1 MRQCWP
7 VPGVLGAEEHQP
19 VRGLVPD
26 VVQGLVQDKARGRR
40 PVVKGLVR
48 ERRPVVDVPEQGM
61 VPERGVAPDVV
72 RELVQDKAR
81 ERRPVAEELVAEVQ
95 VGSCVL
101 DLVVVVEAVQMASR
115 AQAGKE
121 ARSVEVEQVS
131 GRMRVG
137 KEACFVGV
145 VQMASKGRAG
155 KEVAPGMVLIQTATT
170 TTITQPSK
178 LKTRRHL
185 PAIACPT
192 RQRND
197 PLVVH
202 FCSQRRMLLCFDS
215 KWLGVNTA
223 VR

>member
-19 VRGLVPD
+19 VRGVLPD
-26 VVQGLVQDKARGRR
+26 AVRGLVQDKARGRR
-40 PVVKGLVR
+40 PVVEALVR
-48 ERRPVVDVPEQGM
+48 ERRPVVEVPEQGM

-101 DLVVVVEAVQMASR
+101 DLVVVV
-115 AQAGKE
+115 
-121 ARSVEVEQVS
+121 
-131 GRMRVG
+131 
-137 KEACFVGV
+137 GV
-145 VQMASKGRAG
+145 VQMASNGRAG
-155 KEVAPGMVLIQTATT
+155 KEVAPGMVLIQTAIT

-192 RQRND
+192 RHSAMIHR
-197 PLVVH
+197 
-202 FCSQRRMLLCFDS
+202 
-215 KWLGVNTA
+215 
-223 VR
+223 